1 MRRIVSRKLIKLY
14 AYNWKPRK
22 VTHGGERFPHG
33 TPRANRWKKSRQQ
46 FLRYWHADDFLIEI
60 WNGKFMEILK
70 NGKTPRERKLHQSQ
84 KYMFWNTFNMCYCAN
99 PIVNASFMGVMEMY
113 AVNIFP
119 FLSLSS
125 PFFPFLSFPFLS
137 FCFLSCPFLFFL
149 CFSLLVLPFIS
160 LSFFI
165 SYLLFDID
173 VSANVSLWL
182 LPHAPTHVNA
192 SWSDFT

>member
-1 MRRIVSRKLIKLY
+1 MHITGNRGSHT
-14 AYNWKPRK
+14 W
-22 VTHGGERFPHG
+22 GG
-33 TPRANRWKKSRQQ
+33 TLSSWNSTRQQ
-46 FLRYWHADDFLIEI
+46 VKKITPTISPLLARRRFFDRNLKWEI
-60 WNGKFMEILK
+60 HGNSE

-119 FLSLSS
+119 FLSFSS